1 MNFIKLIIFIISS
14 LLLFSTVA
22 LSLDGNNN
30 YVFSLSEEI
39 MSLPKYWYFRA
50 EDREQYKEKNY
61 DHSSWDIHAI
71 NQPWHTQ
78 KEFRN
83 YTGNIWYRIVF
94 NCDLCNSNNYKGDF
108 ALLVP
113 IHYRGAQFYLN
124 GVLVK
129 ETRPFI
135 KGISIPNLGK
145 PDIIIFPHN
154 LVTKENNVIAIRISS
169 FDYNSG
175 FEGMIKIGTF
185 PKISKVFVQNNLFY
199 GLLIG
204 INLFLSLYFILLFY
218 YRNKERFYLYFAGMA
233 FSFALWTT
241 GYIGIIFWIIDNRIA
256 YLILAY
262 CGSVSIVIFAILFIH
277 SFLSLRHNIFSK
289 LLIAALVFFLIYC
302 TIEIILTGLVV
313 TYRMYLF
320 RIFLLTCLI
329 YMLYTTIL
337 CLYAIKIK
345 RPHAL
350 KILAGIIVAYL
361 FIFASVLTW
370 LHIIDF
376 TPSSIEPFM
385 AMIFVFAF
393 VLASRYAQVFSELE
407 KAHSKLLV
415 LDKMKDDFL
424 ATTSHELKTPLHGIM
439 GIVETI
445 MDGSSG
451 PVTEKQ
457 IQNLALIR
465 DEASHLNKMVIDI
478 LDFSK
483 LRAGKVDL
491 FLEHIL
497 VDQVAATI
505 VSLLTPEANKKGL
518 SLTLKSSGPC
528 AIVADRN
535 RLRQIIINLVG
546 NAIKFSDKG
555 TITVNVESS
564 KEDVTITVSD
574 EGPGIDDSDRERIWN
589 PFIQAESPDN
599 RHYGGTGLGLP
610 ITKYLVELHDG
621 SIHVES
627 EKGKGTYFIVRLPK
641 QPKTRG
647 ITKTKQIE
655 VKNDSLVLPYEISP
669 SSVEQDEEL
678 AKIPFYKKAKILVV
692 DDDEVNRKVIEGF
705 CAIAGYELILA
716 QDGPTALE
724 LMEKHNI
731 DLVLLDLMLPEM
743 SGYEVCQKLRQSE
756 KFVNIPI
763 IIVTARDSASDMV
776 RGFVTGANDYIT
788 KPFTRSELLIRI
800 ENQLAIK
807 QMLELER
814 SIMHELNKEVEFNR
828 GLYQR
833 SIELKQMATQILA
846 WERVIKEDM
855 EVAKVFQK
863 RLMACPAHIPGLN
876 FHFLYHPLAGLS
888 GDVYDIIQL
897 TPDIIRIFIAD
908 ATGHGITASLNTIK
922 ILSEYSSVK
931 ETMHASQ
938 DLLKF
943 LNQRFIQL
951 FKDYGIVFT
960 CLIADI
966 HLNEGKLSLVS
977 AGHPPACVISDG
989 KVNFIKPHGPIIGLS
1004 SNYQYQPT
1012 TIPFKKKDT
1021 VLLYTDGL
1029 PEFIYAQNKN
1039 FQDSSKNEYDKLKEI
1054 IEGHNT
1060 IESLENLCT
1069 SLMEGVSNRSNTF
1082 INDDITI
1089 IAFQKDL
1096 GL

>member
-277 SFLSLRHNIFSK
+277 SFLSLRHNILSK

-555 TITVNVESS
+555 TITVDVQSS
-564 KEDVTITVSD
+564 FEGVTITVSD
-574 EGPGIDDSDRERIWN
+574 EGPGIDEADRERIWN
-589 PFIQAESPDN
+589 PFVQAESSDS

-610 ITKYLVELHDG
+610 ITKYLVELHG
-621 SIHVES
+621 GFIHVES
-627 EKGKGTYFIVRLPK
+627 QKGKGTSFIVTLPK
-641 QPKTRG
+641 EPRTPGIPK
-647 ITKTKQIE
+647 IKQIE
-655 VKNDSLVLPYEISP
+655 VTSDALVLPQEIVH
-669 SSVEQDEEL
+669 SSTEQDEAL
-678 AKIPFYKKAKILVV
+678 AKIPFYTKARILVV

-705 CAIAGYELILA
+705 CTIAGYELIHA
-716 QDGPTALE
+716 HDGPTALQVLE
-724 LMEKHNI
+724 THDI
-731 DLVLLDLMLPEM
+731 DLVLLDLMLPGM
-743 SGYEVCQKLRQSE
+743 SGYEVCQKIRQSE
-756 KFVNIPI
+756 KFSTIPVI
-763 IIVTARDSASDMV
+763 MVTARDSASDMV
-776 RGFVTGANDYIT
+776 RGFVSGANDYIT

-807 QMLELER
+807 QMLELEH
-814 SIMHELNKEVEFNR
+814 SIGHELNKEVGLDR

-833 SIELKQMATQILA
+833 SIELKQITTQILA

-855 EVAKVFQK
+855 EVARAFQK
-863 RLMACPAHIPGLN
+863 RLMACPTHIPGVN
-876 FHFLYHPLAGLS
+876 YNVLYQPLAELS
-888 GDVYDIIQL
+888 GDVYDIIKL
-897 TPDIIRIFIAD
+897 TPGVIRVFIAD
-908 ATGHGITASLNTIK
+908 ATGHGITASLNTVK

-931 ETMHASQ
+931 ETMGSPQ
-938 DLLKF
+938 DLLTF
-943 LNQRFIQL
+943 LNQRFMQL
-951 FKDYGIVFT
+951 FKDYGIIFT

-966 HLNEGKLSLVS
+966 HLKDEKISIVS
-977 AGHPPACVISDG
+977 AGHPPACVISNG
-989 KVNFIKPHGPIIGLS
+989 TVNFIKPNGPIIGLA

-1012 TIPFKKKDT
+1012 IVPFKNNDIF
-1021 VLLYTDGL
+1021 LMYTDGL
-1029 PEFIYAQNKN
+1029 PESIYAQ
-1039 FQDSSKNEYDKLKEI
+1039 SKYSKIPFENEYDKLKEI
-1054 IEGHNT
+1054 IEKNYDSG
-1060 IESLENLCT
+1060 SLENLCT
-1069 SLMEGVSNRSNTF
+1069 SLLRLDSFESNAF
-1082 INDDITI
+1082 ITDDITI
-1089 IAFQKDL
+1089 IAFQKE
-1096 GL
+1096 